1 MTSNYVDLTGLHLE
15 SLAEIVTG
23 LEDGFKGI
31 YGNDINLDANSP
43 DGQMINLFAQAK
55 IDILDVI
62 SSVYNSFSPSSAA
75 GVALDQRCAI
85 NGIIRKGSTISTVY
99 VVVTTTAAVSLV
111 GLSAGSGTPF
121 TVADAAGNK
130 FYLTTSVTT
139 GIGANSLH
147 FTAAVAGVIDI
158 STGSISIIDTVT
170 AGVTSVANAGGATV
184 AGVDEETDAALRY
197 RRSVSVSN
205 PSSGYLDGLMGA
217 LLAVEDVIYAKVFE
231 NNTATTDIYGIP
243 PHSIWAVVDR
253 AGSTGPTGTTGIAQ
267 IIYERR
273 NLGCGM
279 YYGTGSTGATGT
291 AKTVNITQL
300 NGYDI
305 PIKFSTATYYDLYIK
320 VTVGSKLSSHAIDT
334 TFLKNEIYDN
344 IVYEINE
351 KADFSEIH
359 SQVKLSDPYAVVTA
373 GGVGLTGL
381 AADFQLAPPTID
393 GRWIIST
400 AKITITTV

>member
-55 IDILDVI
+55 IDILDLI
-62 SSVYNSFSPSSAA
+62 SSVYSSFSPSAAA
-75 GVALDQRCAI
+75 GAVLDQRCAL
-85 NGIIRKGSTISTVY
+85 NGIIRKGSTTSTVY

-147 FTAAVAGVIDI
+147 FTAAVAGAIEI
-158 STGSISIIDTVT
+158 SAGSITTIDTVT

-197 RRSVSVSN
+197 RRAVSVSN
-205 PSSGYLDGLMGA
+205 PSSGFLDGLMGA
-217 LLAVEDVIYAKVFE
+217 LLAIESVMYAKVFE
-231 NNTATTDIYGIP
+231 NNTATTNAYGIP
-243 PHSIWAVVDR
+243 AHSIWAVVDR
-253 AGSTGPTGTTGIAQ
+253 SGDTGVTGLTGIAQ
-267 IIYERR
+267 TIYERR
-273 NLGCGM
+273 NVGCGM

-291 AKTVNITQL
+291 AKTINITQN
-300 NGYDI
+300 NGFDI
-305 PIKFSTATYYDLYIK
+305 PIKFSLATYYDLYIK
-320 VTVGSKLSSHAIDT
+320 LTIASKLATHTIDS

-344 IVYEINE
+344 ILYDINE
-351 KADFSEIH
+351 VADYSQIC
-359 SQVKLSDPYAVVTA
+359 SQVKASDPYAVITA
-373 GGVGLTGL
+373 GGIGLTGL
-381 AADFQLAPPTID
+381 AADPYLAPPTID

-400 AKITITTV
+400 AKIAITLV

>member
-1 MTSNYVDLTGLHLE
+1 MTSNYVDSTGLHLQA
-15 SLAEIVTG
+15 LADIVTE

-55 IDILDVI
+55 IDILDLI
-62 SSVYNSFSPSSAA
+62 SSVYSSFSPSAAA
-75 GVALDQRCAI
+75 GVVLDQRCAL

-147 FTAAVAGVIDI
+147 FTAAVAGAIEI
-158 STGSISIIDTVT
+158 SAGSITTIDTVT
-170 AGVTSVANAGGATV
+170 AGVTSVSNAGGATV

-197 RRSVSVSN
+197 RRAVSVSN
-205 PSSGYLDGLMGA
+205 PSSGFLDGLTGA
-217 LLAVEDVIYAKVFE
+217 LLAIESVIYAKVFE
-231 NNTATTDIYGIP
+231 NNTATTDAYGIP
-243 PHSIWAVVDR
+243 AHSIWAVVDR
-253 AGSTGPTGTTGIAQ
+253 AGDTGVTGLTGIAQ
-267 IIYERR
+267 TIYERR

-291 AKTVNITQL
+291 AKTINITQT
-300 NGYDI
+300 NGFDI
-305 PIKFSTATYYDLYIK
+305 PIKFSLATYYDLYIK
-320 VTVGSKLSSHAIDT
+320 LTIASKLATHAIDS

-344 IVYEINE
+344 IQYDINE
-351 KADFSEIH
+351 IADYSQIC
-359 SQVKLSDPYAVVTA
+359 SQVKSSDPYAVITA
-373 GGVGLTGL
+373 GGIGLTGL
-381 AADFQLAPPTID
+381 AADPYLSPPTID

-400 AKITITTV
+400 AKIDITVV